1 MKYRIKKDAIV
12 GQDFSRYKWG
22 DDQTAFSIL
31 KETIGG
37 RKQCTADGYGSFV
50 AGEGYGNGCVYVLEN
65 DLIPIH
71 GNDTGWV
78 SVKDRLPEKVGD
90 YLTFGEGDFDL
101 DYFSGYFPYGVDYWQ
116 PLPAPP
122 EEG

>member
-37 RKQCTADGYGSFV
+37 RKQCTADGYGSFMD
-50 AGEGYGNGCVYVLEN
+50 GEEYGNGCIYVLED

-71 GNDTGWV
+71 GEDATAPTV
-78 SVKDRLPEKVGD
+78 SESSASDAQAHDIPVTD
-90 YLTFGEGDFDL
+90 
-101 DYFSGYFPYGVDYWQ
+101 
-116 PLPAPP
+116 AP
-122 EEG
+122 